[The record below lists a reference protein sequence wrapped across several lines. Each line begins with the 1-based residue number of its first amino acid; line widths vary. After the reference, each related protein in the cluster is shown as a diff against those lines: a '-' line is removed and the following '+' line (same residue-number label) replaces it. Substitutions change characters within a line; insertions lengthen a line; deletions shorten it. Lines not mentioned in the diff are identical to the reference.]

1 VTFYESRSSF
11 QKLFRIIQAQKFYS
25 NLRLKLDIEEQK
37 IRDSYSDQPDVERI
51 DHPPDG
57 SIAQK
62 LLGGAIQIRSK
73 FFKSDDNRKI

>member
-1 VTFYESRSSF
+1 
-11 QKLFRIIQAQKFYS
+11 
-25 NLRLKLDIEEQK
+25 RLKLDIEEQK

-51 DHPPDG
+51 DHPSDG

-73 FFKSDDNRKI
+73 FFKSDDNRKV